1 MSLIIAHDV
10 FVFYVS
16 DSSKQCKRIF
26 TGLQL
31 SPRIRAECRR
41 RQRT

>member
-26 TGLQL
+26 TGLLL
-31 SPRIRAECRR
+31 SPGIHAEYRR
-41 RQRT
+41 RQQT